1 MDNLCNYTSRQQLGI
16 EVFNDDQCAM
26 IHQAILE
33 VLKEVGV
40 DVYNDKALEI
50 LKKAGAFVDGRRVRF
65 PAAMV
70 ESAIQSAPS
79 QVTLYSQDMESKMI
93 LGGKDLAPPLSIH
106 WIHTPVSGKFLIMK
120 IPARP

>member
-79 QVTLYSQDMESKMI
+79 QVTLYSQDM
-93 LGGKDLAPPLSIH
+93 APPLSIH